1 MAMRQ
6 SRRWSGCFS
15 LNCGAVAALAFAGT
29 AALAQSYP
37 QKPVRIVT
45 GFGPGGSTDVIAR
58 LVGQKLAEHFRQPF
72 VVENRPGASTA
83 LAAERVASSPP
94 DGHTLLLLASSTVS
108 QSALR
113 KAALPYDLENDFVHI
128 SLLAVGPFVLVVHP
142 SVPVKDAGELIKL
155 ARARP
160 GRLNY
165 GSPGVGSVNHLAALI
180 FNQRADLKM
189 THIAYKGSSEATVAN
204 ASGQIDLSFPS
215 VPAALPLIE
224 QRRVRAL
231 AVTSAKRTPV
241 LPGVPTIAESAL
253 PGYEYI
259 GAIGLSAPAA
269 TPREI
274 VSRLNAAIVAVVNT
288 PELRE
293 AIGKSGFEA
302 QTSTTEQFTVFVR
315 DDIAKITA
323 VVRGSGLQAD

>member
-1 MAMRQ
+1 MRGAFILALMAA
-6 SRRWSGCFS
+6 ST
-15 LNCGAVAALAFAGT
+15 LVE
-29 AALAQSYP
+29 AQPYP
-37 QKPVRIVT
+37 VKPVRIIT
-45 GFGPGGSTDVIAR
+45 GFGPGGSTDVVAR
-58 LVGQKLAEHFRQPF
+58 LVAQKLGEYLRQPF

-83 LAAERVASSPP
+83 LAAERVASAPP
-94 DGHTLLLLASSTVS
+94 DGYTLLLLASSTTS

-113 KAALPYDLENDFVHI
+113 KASLPYDLESGFVHI

-180 FNQRADLKM
+180 FNKRASLKM

-241 LPGVPTIAESAL
+241 LPDVPTIAESAL
-253 PGYEYI
+253 PGYEYV

-269 TPREI
+269 TPREL
-274 VSRLNAAIVAVVNT
+274 VNRLNAAISAILNKQ
-288 PELRE
+288 ELRE

-302 QTSTTEQFTVFVR
+302 QTSSSEQFAAFVR
-315 DDIAKITA
+315 DDIAKIEA
-323 VVRGSGLQAD
+323 VVKGAGLQAD

>member
-1 MAMRQ
+1 MR
-6 SRRWSGCFS
+6 
-15 LNCGAVAALAFAGT
+15 AALILALLT
-29 AALAQSYP
+29 ASTLAAAQPYP
-37 QKPVRIVT
+37 VKPVRIIT
-45 GFGPGGSTDVIAR
+45 GFGPGGSTDVVAR
-58 LVGQKLAEHFRQPF
+58 LVAQKLGEYLRQPF

-83 LAAERVASSPP
+83 LAAERVASAPP
-94 DGHTLLLLASSTVS
+94 DGYTLLLLASSTTS

-113 KAALPYDLENDFVHI
+113 KASLPYDLESGFVHI

-180 FNQRADLKM
+180 FNQRASLKM

-241 LPGVPTIAESAL
+241 LPDVPTIAESAL
-253 PGYEYI
+253 PGYEYV

-269 TPREI
+269 TPREL
-274 VSRLNAAIVAVVNT
+274 VNRLNAAISAILNKQ
-288 PELRE
+288 ELRE

-302 QTSTTEQFTVFVR
+302 QTSSSEQFAAFVR
-315 DDIAKITA
+315 DDIAKIEA
-323 VVRGSGLQAD
+323 VVKGAGLQAD

>member
-1 MAMRQ
+1 MRGVFILALMAA
-6 SRRWSGCFS
+6 ST
-15 LNCGAVAALAFAGT
+15 LVE
-29 AALAQSYP
+29 AQPYP
-37 QKPVRIVT
+37 VKPVRIIT
-45 GFGPGGSTDVIAR
+45 GFGPGGSTDVVAR
-58 LVGQKLAEHFRQPF
+58 LVAQKLGEYLRQPF

-83 LAAERVASSPP
+83 LAAERVASAPP
-94 DGHTLLLLASSTVS
+94 DGYTLLLLASSTTS

-113 KAALPYDLENDFVHI
+113 KASLPYDLESGFVHI

-180 FNQRADLKM
+180 FNQRASLKM

-231 AVTSAKRTPV
+231 AVTSTKRTPV
-241 LPGVPTIAESAL
+241 LPDVPTIAESAL
-253 PGYEYI
+253 PGYEYV

-269 TPREI
+269 TPREL
-274 VSRLNAAIVAVVNT
+274 VNRLNAAISAILSKQ
-288 PELRE
+288 ELRE

-302 QTSTTEQFTVFVR
+302 QTSSSEQFAAFVR
-315 DDIAKITA
+315 DDIAKIEA
-323 VVRGSGLQAD
+323 VVKGAGLQAD

>member
-1 MAMRQ
+1 MRGAFILALMAA
-6 SRRWSGCFS
+6 ST
-15 LNCGAVAALAFAGT
+15 LVAA
-29 AALAQSYP
+29 QPYP
-37 QKPVRIVT
+37 VKPVRIIT
-45 GFGPGGSTDVIAR
+45 GFGPGGSTDVVAR
-58 LVGQKLAEHFRQPF
+58 LVAQKLAEYFRQPF

-83 LAAERVASSPP
+83 LAAERVASAPP
-94 DGHTLLLLASSTVS
+94 DGYTLLLLASSTTS

-113 KAALPYDLENDFVHI
+113 KASLPYDLESGFVHI

-180 FNQRADLKM
+180 FNQRASLKM

-241 LPGVPTIAESAL
+241 LPDVPTIAESAL

-269 TPREI
+269 TPREL
-274 VSRLNAAIVAVVNT
+274 VNRLNAAIFAVVNT

-302 QTSTTEQFTVFVR
+302 QTSSSEQFTAFVR
-315 DDIAKITA
+315 DDIAKIE
-323 VVRGSGLQAD
+323 VVVKGAGLQAD